1 MRIIRF
7 LSYLCVIYLIV
18 PAAAFAQTPAANG
31 NSTKVVR
38 VVRVDTPPVIDGRLD
53 EAVWGQADVITD
65 FHQVRPGDGTAPS
78 ERTEVY
84 LLYGDDALY
93 IGARMYDSEPDRLA
107 APTVRHGQGLGRDD
121 RLVVILDPFN
131 TRRGGYRFETNSNG
145 VRHDALYD
153 NPDSFNSNWTVIWDT
168 SGPAPALRVH
178 GGAWPSY
185 MISHFRR

>member
-1 MRIIRF
+1 MSIHVRTVLEAVMRKLLMNRRLSTRRYSISVLIHTRCESFRF
-7 LSYLCVIYLIV
+7 LSYLCVIYLIL
-18 PAAAFAQTPAANG
+18 PAAASAQTAVANG

-53 EAVWGQADVITD
+53 EAVWAQAEVITD
-65 FHQVRPGDGTAPS
+65 FHQIRPGDGTPPS

-93 IGARMYDSEPDRLA
+93 IGARMYDSEPDRIA

-131 TRRGGYRFETNSNG
+131 TQAGRLPFRDEQQRREAR
-145 VRHDALYD
+145 RAL
-153 NPDSFNSNWTVIWDT
+153 
-168 SGPAPALRVH
+168 
-178 GGAWPSY
+178 
-185 MISHFRR
+185 